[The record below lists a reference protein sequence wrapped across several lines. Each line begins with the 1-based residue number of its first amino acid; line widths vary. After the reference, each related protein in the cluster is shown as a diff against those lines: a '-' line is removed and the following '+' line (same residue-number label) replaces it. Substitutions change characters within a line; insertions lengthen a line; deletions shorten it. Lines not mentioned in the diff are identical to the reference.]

1 MAVLIEGSWEIA
13 ENTNYVI
20 NRYREATI
28 SLDYFGDSIINSMSD
43 IFCCATGYAIASRLR
58 FWRSLALFLATEAV
72 LIVWIRDSLLLNV
85 VMLIYPIEAI
95 KQWQM
100 PH

>member
-1 MAVLIEGSWEIA
+1 MAVLIEGSWEIT

-43 IFCCATGYAIASRLR
+43 ISCCGLGFVIAYKLR
-58 FWRSLALFLATEAV
+58 FWRSLALV
-72 LIVWIRDSLLLNV
+72 PRD
-85 VMLIYPIEAI
+85 
-95 KQWQM
+95 
-100 PH
+100 